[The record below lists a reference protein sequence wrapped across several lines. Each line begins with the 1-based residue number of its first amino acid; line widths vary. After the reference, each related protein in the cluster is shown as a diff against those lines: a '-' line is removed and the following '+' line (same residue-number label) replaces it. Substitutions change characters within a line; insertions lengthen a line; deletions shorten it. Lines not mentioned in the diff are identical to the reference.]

1 MFLEKALRS
10 AILQLEISRAMK
22 RNVFT
27 RPWLIALSLGAALS
41 LDAQLPRDSAVLL
54 LDVTELAM
62 PAAAD
67 LDGDGDDDIL
77 GSRRGIDGHLAWLDN
92 TDGQGDLGWPQ
103 AFGDSAWADF
113 PSGRYDYVP
122 ADMDND
128 GDVDIVDWR
137 RSTSAFP
144 YWENDGQGQFSHPDP
159 SNTPPVSSTVAIRV
173 GDYDG
178 DGWKDVFY
186 YNFSARRLY
195 INRRQGPGQPFV
207 LEEKIA
213 LGQPPFHQFQD
224 MVLSDYDQDGDLDV
238 LLLST
243 QSDDPLGGSFKYIR
257 LEVLTRNVVGFTAS
271 TGLDFEYYNTQGYY
285 YQLVSS
291 AADLDADGYPDLAI
305 GMDWIGFPGE
315 IQLVLLRNDNG
326 SGAFTREQTLPDYSR
341 HTLLDVDA
349 DGDEDLLVL
358 KQEAASSPPDRSY
371 EWLENTGTFS
381 LLPHPIDS
389 VFTGRHLFTGDLNQ
403 DGLAD
408 LLTSDWPV
416 TGPVVNGQENAQ
428 LFCRFATGSP
438 GNFDPPAALTG
449 AFGFIRDYAAGDWDG
464 DGRADLL
471 LAVEDGIRWIR
482 ALGDSDYAPPALL
495 WQVPSALPAF
505 QFDAFDTDSL
515 PDGVAI
521 LREPGTAFRQP
532 VVWMGQAP
540 GSPLFFPDIRLRRPD
555 GFTPGDLEGDGD
567 TDLLFVTQEGEVA
580 ALRNDWNSGGSFALL
595 PTLQSLPPGSAALDI
610 DQLTLAD
617 FDQDGLGDLLLRS
630 EGEVFFSLQQ
640 DTAGGFE
647 DWVLLPGVSTE
658 VRVFI
663 GDFNANGLT
672 DIRYRSSVGGTAY
685 LYMQEFDPVAGVFSG
700 PRNLGPTHYNADWW
714 QLRLNEDDLPDLM
727 SAEGYRLAFGQR
739 GQLTEGYLPGPFDD
753 RLRLQVYPNPKRID
767 LDGDGEDE
775 LLAGLT
781 TLVAYRRDFLQNNY
795 VEGRYVWDTTNT
807 CTYDSLFP
815 ALPDGRLTLRSGP
828 QQQLTRTA
836 PDGQYAFY
844 LPDTPDHLLTAL
856 PMSAYWEVCPPDT
869 TLTGN
874 GPHEVFFAASPSA
887 LCPLMELDLSHT
899 PIRQCFPSSVSL
911 AYRNAGTVPAAPVR
925 ITLVYDERLTPV
937 QASLPWTSIT
947 DTSLVFE
954 LAEVGVGEAGQI
966 AVEVE
971 PDCQNLIFGEVL
983 CFQAFVTPDS
993 LCNPSSSD
1001 WDGASLQAGSV
1012 CEGDSIAFFIA
1023 NVGQGAM
1030 ASPET
1035 YRLHIV
1041 NDDIVLLDAGD
1052 VQLGV
1057 GQADT
1062 IRAPART
1069 DGFLLEVD
1077 QPEAHPRPE
1086 PVQLLTGGC
1095 LGPLDTALVNDFPGD
1110 DGNGFAVERCGIV
1123 IGPYDPNIKVPVP
1136 EGFGPEKLIGGDQP
1150 IQYTIHFQNVG
1161 TDAARTVT
1169 LRDRLSGHL
1178 DLATFRAG
1186 AASHPSEWTL
1196 LPDRT
1201 LSIVFPDINLP
1212 DSSQNEAESR
1222 GFFTF
1227 TIRPVAG
1234 ILPYTAIENEAAIY
1248 FDFNPPIITN
1258 RTVHRIEKPVLV
1270 ETAYAML
1277 CPGDIYLGQ
1286 SLERDTVLQEVFEMP
1301 GKDSVIWHQVDVLT
1315 LDDTTR
1321 VAVTLDE
1328 AGEWQG
1334 FFIRQDTTILDTLTS
1349 SLGCDSLVLYVID
1362 LLTNVREPHWASSI
1376 RLSPNPATDRVR
1388 LNWEQLPGQRG
1399 VVRMYQLTGQLMA
1412 ERHIWPGMQSIQ
1424 WDVHTWPAGAY
1435 LLELRSGGQVVYRR
1449 WLVE

>member
-10 AILQLEISRAMK
+10 AILQLEMPHAMK
-22 RNVFT
+22 RKDLA
-27 RPWLIALSLGAALS
+27 RPWIILLSLGAALS
-41 LDAQLPRDSAVLL
+41 LGAQLPRDSAVLL

-62 PAAAD
+62 PVATD

-92 TDGQGDLGWPQ
+92 TDGQGTLSWPR

-113 PSGRYDYVP
+113 PTGRNNYVP

-428 LFCRFATGSP
+428 LFCRYGMGSP
-438 GNFDPPAALTG
+438 GHFAPPVALTG

-521 LREPGTAFRQP
+521 LREPGTTFRQP
-532 VVWMGQAP
+532 VVWMGNAP
-540 GSPLFFPDIRLRRPD
+540 GSPLAFPDIRLRRAD
-555 GFTPGDLEGDGD
+555 GFTRGDLEGDGD
-567 TDLLFVTQEGEVA
+567 TDLLFVDQNGEIT
-580 ALRNDWNSGGSFALL
+580 ALRNDWSSGNGFALL
-595 PTLQSLPPGSAALDI
+595 PGLQPLPAGIPPRDI
-610 DQLTLAD
+610 GQILLAD
-617 FDQDGLGDLLLRS
+617 LDRDGLGDLLVRS
-630 EGEVFFSLQQ
+630 RGAVYFSLQR
-640 DTAGGFE
+640 DAGDAFE
-647 DWVLLPGVSTE
+647 DWALLPGVSTE
-658 VRVFI
+658 VRI
-663 GDFNANGLT
+663 LTGDFDANGRT
-672 DIRYRSSVGGTAY
+672 DIRYRSRVGGTAY
-685 LYMQEFDPVAGVFSG
+685 LFMQEFDPAAGNFSA

-727 SAEGYRLAFGQR
+727 SSEGYRLAFGQR
-739 GQLTEGYLPGPFDD
+739 GHLTASYLPAPFDG
-753 RLRLQVYPNPKRID
+753 RLNQQVYPNPKRID

-781 TLVAYRRDFLQNNY
+781 TLVAYQRDFLQNNY

-815 ALPDGRLTLRSGP
+815 ALPDGRLTLQSGP
-828 QQQLTRTA
+828 QQQLTTTA
-836 PDGQYAFY
+836 PDGQYGFY
-844 LPDTPDHLLTAL
+844 LPDAPEHLLTAL
-856 PMSAYWEVCPPDT
+856 PMSAYWQVCPADT
-869 TLTGN
+869 TLTGG
-874 GPHEVFFAASPSA
+874 GPHEVFFAASPET

-899 PIRQCFPSSVSL
+899 PIRQCFPSTVSL

-925 ITLVYDERLTPV
+925 ITLVHDERLTPV
-937 QASLPWTSIT
+937 QASLPWTSTT

-954 LAEVGVGEAGQI
+954 LAEVGVGEAGQVT
-966 AVEVE
+966 VEMD
-971 PDCQNLIFGEVL
+971 PDCQNLIFGELL
-983 CFQAFVTPDS
+983 CFRAFITPDS

-1001 WDGASLQAGSV
+1001 WEGASLQAGSF
-1012 CEGDSIAFFIA
+1012 CEGDSIAFYIENA
-1023 NVGQGAM
+1023 GQGAM

-1052 VQLGV
+1052 VQLGI

-1069 DGFLLEVD
+1069 DGFLLKVD
-1077 QPEAHPRPE
+1077 QPDAHPRPE

-1095 LGPLDTALVNDFPGD
+1095 LAPLDTALVNDFPGD
-1110 DGNGFAVERCGIV
+1110 DGNNFSVERCGIV

-1136 EGFGPEKLIGGDQP
+1136 EGFGPQKLIGGDQP

-1169 LRDRLSGHL
+1169 IRDRLSDHL

-1258 RTVHRIEKPVLV
+1258 RTVHRIEKPVVV